1 MVLTI
6 NLSNYKLQNYLHI
19 SDSKLVTDWS
29 SRTSWRFK

>member
-19 SDSKLVTDWS
+19 SDSKLVTD
-29 SRTSWRFK
+29 